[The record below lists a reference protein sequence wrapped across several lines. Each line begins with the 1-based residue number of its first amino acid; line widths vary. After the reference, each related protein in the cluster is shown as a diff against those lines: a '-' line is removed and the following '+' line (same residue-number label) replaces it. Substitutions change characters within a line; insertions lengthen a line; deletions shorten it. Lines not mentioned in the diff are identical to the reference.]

1 MVKKIVMVVL
11 MPTTLLANAYAASIQ
26 DSLRTT
32 IYFRPGYSL
41 LELSYRDNA
50 ANMKALTQGIQTIK
64 GNPCVQLQHIRI
76 LSAASPEGN
85 SALNKRVAKRRGERL
100 RNYLKETLVLPDS
113 IFTVSSAGEDWQG
126 LAALMAKEKTPWRNK
141 ALQII
146 RHTPEWVTRNG
157 KVVDGRKRQLQ
168 NLDGG
173 KAWKY
178 MLDNHFY
185 TLRTGAVVVCEVK
198 TLADEVHVDRTHA
211 EAHEGSHADLADYA
225 DESKLSAAEARPE
238 PASQQ
243 ASGQP
248 ASQQPASQ
256 SPSSPPFPAIP
267 SQVNPGQ
274 EPPPSSSYFALKS
287 NLLYDALLVPNLSL
301 EASIGS
307 GWTLGAGGMLAW
319 WSKDAKHRYWRI
331 YGGDLEIRKYFG
343 TLAKSK
349 PLQGHHLGIYGDF
362 LTYDFEFG
370 AKGYQSKATYAA
382 GIKYGYSH
390 PIAKRLNLDFALGIG
405 YLHSNYKTYVPK
417 DGCYVYQETKK
428 RKWLGPTQAEISL
441 VWLLGKGNTNTKGNG
456 NGKGNTNKK
465 KGGKK

>member
-100 RNYLKETLVLPDS
+100 RDYLKETLVLPDS

-126 LAALMAKEKTPWRNK
+126 LAALIAKEKTPWRNK

-146 RHTPEWVTRNG
+146 RHTPEWITRNG

-198 TLADEVHVDRTHA
+198 TLAA
-211 EAHEGSHADLADYA
+211 ESTP
-225 DESKLSAAEARPE
+225 SAAEARLE
-238 PASQQ
+238 Q
-243 ASGQP
+243 ARLES
-248 ASQQPASQ
+248 ASQ

-267 SQVNPGQ
+267 SQVH
-274 EPPPSSSYFALKS
+274 PSSESQSPPVASYFTLKS
-287 NLLYDALLVPNLSL
+287 NLLYDALLVPNLFL

-307 GWTLGAGGMLAW
+307 GWTLGAGGMFAW

-390 PIAKRLNLDFALGIG
+390 PIANRLNLDFALGIG
-405 YLHSNYKTYVPK
+405 YLHSNYKTYVPR

-441 VWLLGKGNTNTKGNG
+441 VWLLGKGNTN
-456 NGKGNTNKK
+456 KK

>member
-1 MVKKIVMVVL
+1 MVVL

-100 RNYLKETLVLPDS
+100 RDYLKETLVLPDS

-126 LAALMAKEKTPWRNK
+126 LASLIAKEKTPWRNK

-198 TLADEVHVDRTHA
+198 TLAA
-211 EAHEGSHADLADYA
+211 ESTP
-225 DESKLSAAEARPE
+225 SAAEASLEQARLEQARPE
-238 PASQQ
+238 S
-243 ASGQP
+243 
-248 ASQQPASQ
+248 ASQ

-267 SQVNPGQ
+267 SQVH
-274 EPPPSSSYFALKS
+274 PSSESQAPPVASYFALKS

-307 GWTLGAGGMLAW
+307 GWTLGAGGMFAW

-331 YGGDLEIRKYFG
+331 YGGGLEIRKYFG
-343 TLAKSK
+343 TLSKSK

-390 PIAKRLNLDFALGIG
+390 PIANRLNLDFALGIG
-405 YLHSNYKTYVPK
+405 YLHSNYKTYVPR

-441 VWLLGKGNTNTKGNG
+441 VWLLGKGNTNN
-456 NGKGNTNKK
+456 K

>member
-64 GNPCVQLQHIRI
+64 SNPCVQLQHIRI

-126 LAALMAKEKTPWRNK
+126 LAALIAKEKTPWRNK

-198 TLADEVHVDRTHA
+198 TLADRAHADRTHA
-211 EAHEGSHADLADYA
+211 EAHEGSHADFADYA

-243 ASGQP
+243 Q
-248 ASQQPASQ
+248 ASQ

-267 SQVNPGQ
+267 SQVHPAPKS
-274 EPPPSSSYFALKS
+274 PPAASYFALRS
-287 NLLYDALLVPNLSL
+287 NLLYDALLIPNLSL

-307 GWTLGAGGMLAW
+307 GWTLGAGGMFAW

-390 PIAKRLNLDFALGIG
+390 PIANRLNLDFALGIG
-405 YLHSNYKTYVPK
+405 YLHSNYKTYVPR

-441 VWLLGKGNTNTKGNG
+441 VWLLGKGNTN
-456 NGKGNTNKK
+456 KK

>member
-1 MVKKIVMVVL
+1 MVVL

-100 RNYLKETLVLPDS
+100 RDYLKETLVLPDS

-126 LAALMAKEKTPWRNK
+126 LATLIAKEKTPWRNK

-198 TLADEVHVDRTHA
+198 TLAA
-211 EAHEGSHADLADYA
+211 ESTP
-225 DESKLSAAEARPE
+225 SAAEARLEQARSEQARPE
-238 PASQQ
+238 SASQQ
-243 ASGQP
+243 S
-248 ASQQPASQ
+248 ASQ

-267 SQVNPGQ
+267 SQVH
-274 EPPPSSSYFALKS
+274 PSSESQSPPVASYFALKS

-331 YGGDLEIRKYFG
+331 YGGGLEIRKYFG

-390 PIAKRLNLDFALGIG
+390 PLANRLNLDFALGIG
-405 YLHSNYKTYVPK
+405 YLHSNYKTYVPR

-441 VWLLGKGNTNTKGNG
+441 VWLLGKGNTN
-456 NGKGNTNKK
+456 KK

>member
-100 RNYLKETLVLPDS
+100 RDYLKETLVLPDS

-126 LAALMAKEKTPWRNK
+126 LASLIAKEKTPWRNK

-146 RHTPEWVTRNG
+146 RHTPEWITRNG

-198 TLADEVHVDRTHA
+198 TLAA
-211 EAHEGSHADLADYA
+211 ESTP
-225 DESKLSAAEARPE
+225 SAAEARLE
-238 PASQQ
+238 QARSEQARLESASQQ
-243 ASGQP
+243 SASL
-248 ASQQPASQ
+248 

-267 SQVNPGQ
+267 SQVH
-274 EPPPSSSYFALKS
+274 PSSESQAPPVASYFALKS

-343 TLAKSK
+343 TLSKSK

-390 PIAKRLNLDFALGIG
+390 PIANRLNLDFALGIG
-405 YLHSNYKTYVPK
+405 YLHSNYKTYVPR

-428 RKWLGPTQAEISL
+428 QKWLGPTQAEISL
-441 VWLLGKGNTNTKGNG
+441 VWLLGKGNTN
-456 NGKGNTNKK
+456 KK

>member
-100 RNYLKETLVLPDS
+100 RDYLKETLVLPDS

-126 LAALMAKEKTPWRNK
+126 LAALIAKEKTPWRNK

-198 TLADEVHVDRTHA
+198 TLAA
-211 EAHEGSHADLADYA
+211 ESTP
-225 DESKLSAAEARPE
+225 SAAEA
-238 PASQQ
+238 SQEQ
-243 ASGQP
+243 ARHES

-267 SQVNPGQ
+267 SQVHPESQ
-274 EPPPSSSYFALKS
+274 SPPVASYFALKS

-307 GWTLGAGGMLAW
+307 GWTLGAGGMFAW

-331 YGGDLEIRKYFG
+331 YGGGLEIRKYFG
-343 TLAKSK
+343 TLSKSK

-390 PIAKRLNLDFALGIG
+390 PIANRLNLDFALGIG
-405 YLHSNYKTYVPK
+405 YLHSNYKTYVPR

-428 RKWLGPTQAEISL
+428 QKWLGPTQAEISL
-441 VWLLGKGNTNTKGNG
+441 VWLLGKGNTN
-456 NGKGNTNKK
+456 KK

>member
-50 ANMKALTQGIQTIK
+50 ANMKALTRGIQTIK

-100 RNYLKETLVLPDS
+100 RDYLKETLVLPDS

-126 LAALMAKEKTPWRNK
+126 LAALIAKEKTPWRNK

-198 TLADEVHVDRTHA
+198 NLAA
-211 EAHEGSHADLADYA
+211 ESTP
-225 DESKLSAAEARPE
+225 SAAEARLEQARSEQARPE
-238 PASQQ
+238 S
-243 ASGQP
+243 

-267 SQVNPGQ
+267 SQVH
-274 EPPPSSSYFALKS
+274 PSSESLAPPVASYFALKS
-287 NLLYDALLVPNLSL
+287 NLLYDALLVPNLAL

-343 TLAKSK
+343 TLSKSK

-390 PIAKRLNLDFALGIG
+390 PIANRLNLDFALGIG
-405 YLHSNYKTYVPK
+405 YLHSNYKTYVPR

-441 VWLLGKGNTNTKGNG
+441 VWLLGKGNTN
-456 NGKGNTNKK
+456 KK

>member
-100 RNYLKETLVLPDS
+100 RDYLKETLVLPDS

-126 LAALMAKEKTPWRNK
+126 LASLIAKEKTPWRNK

-146 RHTPEWVTRNG
+146 RHTPEWITRNG

-198 TLADEVHVDRTHA
+198 TLAA
-211 EAHEGSHADLADYA
+211 ESTP
-225 DESKLSAAEARPE
+225 SAAEARLE
-238 PASQQ
+238 QARSEQARLESASQQ
-243 ASGQP
+243 S
-248 ASQQPASQ
+248 ASQ

-267 SQVNPGQ
+267 SQVH
-274 EPPPSSSYFALKS
+274 PSSESQAPPVASYFALKS

-343 TLAKSK
+343 TLSKSK

-370 AKGYQSKATYAA
+370 AKGYQSKATYAT

-390 PIAKRLNLDFALGIG
+390 PIANRLNLDFALGIG
-405 YLHSNYKTYVPK
+405 YLHSNYKTYVPR

-428 RKWLGPTQAEISL
+428 QKWLGPTQAEISL
-441 VWLLGKGNTNTKGNG
+441 VWLLGKGNTN
-456 NGKGNTNKK
+456 KK

>member
-100 RNYLKETLVLPDS
+100 RDYLKETLVLPDS

-126 LAALMAKEKTPWRNK
+126 LAALIAKEKTPWRNK

-198 TLADEVHVDRTHA
+198 TLAA
-211 EAHEGSHADLADYA
+211 ESTP
-225 DESKLSAAEARPE
+225 SAAEASLE
-238 PASQQ
+238 Q
-243 ASGQP
+243 ARSEQ
-248 ASQQPASQ
+248 ASQ

-267 SQVNPGQ
+267 SQVH
-274 EPPPSSSYFALKS
+274 PSSESQSPPVASYFALKS

-343 TLAKSK
+343 TLSKSK

-382 GIKYGYSH
+382 GIKYGYSQ
-390 PIAKRLNLDFALGIG
+390 PIANRLNLDFALGIG
-405 YLHSNYKTYVPK
+405 YLHSNYKTYVPR

-428 RKWLGPTQAEISL
+428 QKWLGPTQAEISL
-441 VWLLGKGNTNTKGNG
+441 VWLLGKGNTN
-456 NGKGNTNKK
+456 KK

>member
-1 MVKKIVMVVL
+1 MVVL

-100 RNYLKETLVLPDS
+100 RDYLKETLVLPDS

-126 LAALMAKEKTPWRNK
+126 LAALIAKEKTPWRNK

-198 TLADEVHVDRTHA
+198 TLAA
-211 EAHEGSHADLADYA
+211 ESTP
-225 DESKLSAAEARPE
+225 SAAEASQEQARLE
-238 PASQQ
+238 SASQQ
-243 ASGQP
+243 S
-248 ASQQPASQ
+248 ASQ
-256 SPSSPPFPAIP
+256 SPSSPPVA
-267 SQVNPGQ
+267 
-274 EPPPSSSYFALKS
+274 SYFALKS
-287 NLLYDALLVPNLSL
+287 NLLYDALLVPNLAL

-343 TLAKSK
+343 TLSKSK

-390 PIAKRLNLDFALGIG
+390 PIANRLNLDFALGIG
-405 YLHSNYKTYVPK
+405 YLHSNYKTYVPR

-441 VWLLGKGNTNTKGNG
+441 VWLLGKGNTNSK
-456 NGKGNTNKK
+456 GKGNTNKK

>member
-100 RNYLKETLVLPDS
+100 RDYLKETLVLPDS

-126 LAALMAKEKTPWRNK
+126 LASLIAKEKTPWRNK

-198 TLADEVHVDRTHA
+198 TLAA
-211 EAHEGSHADLADYA
+211 ESTP
-225 DESKLSAAEARPE
+225 SAAEARLEQARQEQARPE
-238 PASQQ
+238 SASQQ
-243 ASGQP
+243 QASLSP
-248 ASQQPASQ
+248 A
-256 SPSSPPFPAIP
+256 SPPFPAIP
-267 SQVNPGQ
+267 SQVHPAQ
-274 EPPPSSSYFALKS
+274 EPPPAASYYALKS
-287 NLLYDALLVPNLSL
+287 NLLYDALLIPNLSL

-307 GWTLGAGGMLAW
+307 GWTLGAGGMFAW

-343 TLAKSK
+343 ALSKSK

-382 GIKYGYSH
+382 GIRYGYSH
-390 PIAKRLNLDFALGIG
+390 PIANRLNLDFALGIG
-405 YLHSNYKTYVPK
+405 YLHSNYKTYVPR

-441 VWLLGKGNTNTKGNG
+441 VWLLGKGNTN
-456 NGKGNTNKK
+456 KK

>member
-1 MVKKIVMVVL
+1 MRRWQQVLRIVMVVL

-100 RNYLKETLVLPDS
+100 RDYLKETLVLPDS

-126 LAALMAKEKTPWRNK
+126 LASLIAKEKTPWRNK

-198 TLADEVHVDRTHA
+198 TLAA
-211 EAHEGSHADLADYA
+211 ESTP
-225 DESKLSAAEARPE
+225 SAAEASQEQARLE
-238 PASQQ
+238 SASQQ
-243 ASGQP
+243 S
-248 ASQQPASQ
+248 ASQ

-267 SQVNPGQ
+267 SQVH
-274 EPPPSSSYFALKS
+274 PSSESQAPPVASYFALKS

-307 GWTLGAGGMLAW
+307 GWTLGAGGMFAW

-343 TLAKSK
+343 TLSKSK

-390 PIAKRLNLDFALGIG
+390 PIANRLNLDFALGIG
-405 YLHSNYKTYVPK
+405 YLHSNYKTYVPR

-441 VWLLGKGNTNTKGNG
+441 VWLLGKGNTNN
-456 NGKGNTNKK
+456 K

>member
-100 RNYLKETLVLPDS
+100 RDYLKETLVLPDS

-126 LAALMAKEKTPWRNK
+126 LASLIAKEKTPWRNK

-198 TLADEVHVDRTHA
+198 TLAA
-211 EAHEGSHADLADYA
+211 ESTP
-225 DESKLSAAEARPE
+225 SAAEA
-238 PASQQ
+238 SQEQ
-243 ASGQP
+243 ARSEQ
-248 ASQQPASQ
+248 ARLESASQ

-267 SQVNPGQ
+267 SQVHPESQ
-274 EPPPSSSYFALKS
+274 APPVASYFALKS

-331 YGGDLEIRKYFG
+331 YDGDLEIRKYFG
-343 TLAKSK
+343 TLSKSK

-390 PIAKRLNLDFALGIG
+390 PIANRLNLDFALGIG
-405 YLHSNYKTYVPK
+405 YLHSNYKTYVPR

-428 RKWLGPTQAEISL
+428 QKWLGPTQAEISL
-441 VWLLGKGNTNTKGNG
+441 VWLLGKGNTN
-456 NGKGNTNKK
+456 KK

>member
-100 RNYLKETLVLPDS
+100 RDYLKETLVLPDS

-126 LAALMAKEKTPWRNK
+126 LASLIAKEKTPWRNK

-168 NLDGG
+168 NLNGG

-198 TLADEVHVDRTHA
+198 TLAA
-211 EAHEGSHADLADYA
+211 ESTP
-225 DESKLSAAEARPE
+225 SAAEARLEQARPGAHAEARSEQARPE
-238 PASQQ
+238 SASL
-243 ASGQP
+243 
-248 ASQQPASQ
+248 

-267 SQVNPGQ
+267 SQVHPEQ
-274 EPPPSSSYFALKS
+274 ESPPVASYLALKS

-390 PIAKRLNLDFALGIG
+390 PIANRLNLDFALGIG
-405 YLHSNYKTYVPK
+405 YLHSNYKTYVPR

-441 VWLLGKGNTNTKGNG
+441 VWLLGKGNTN
-456 NGKGNTNKK
+456 KK

>member
-100 RNYLKETLVLPDS
+100 RDYLKETLVLPDS

-126 LAALMAKEKTPWRNK
+126 LASLIAKEKTPWRNK

-198 TLADEVHVDRTHA
+198 TLAA
-211 EAHEGSHADLADYA
+211 ESTP
-225 DESKLSAAEARPE
+225 SAAEA
-238 PASQQ
+238 SQEQARSEQ
-243 ASGQP
+243 ASLES

-267 SQVNPGQ
+267 SQVH
-274 EPPPSSSYFALKS
+274 PSSESQAPPVASYFALKS

-343 TLAKSK
+343 TLSKSK

-390 PIAKRLNLDFALGIG
+390 PIANRLNLDFALGIG
-405 YLHSNYKTYVPK
+405 YLHSNYKTYVPR

-428 RKWLGPTQAEISL
+428 QKWLGPTQAEISL
-441 VWLLGKGNTNTKGNG
+441 VWLLGKGNTNN
-456 NGKGNTNKK
+456 K

>member
-100 RNYLKETLVLPDS
+100 RDYLKETLVLPDS

-126 LAALMAKEKTPWRNK
+126 LASLIAKEKTPWRNK

-198 TLADEVHVDRTHA
+198 TLAA
-211 EAHEGSHADLADYA
+211 ESTP
-225 DESKLSAAEARPE
+225 SAAEASQEQAHPGAHAEASSEQARLE

-243 ASGQP
+243 SAPQ
-248 ASQQPASQ
+248 A
-256 SPSSPPFPAIP
+256 PPGA
-267 SQVNPGQ
+267 
-274 EPPPSSSYFALKS
+274 SYFALKS

-390 PIAKRLNLDFALGIG
+390 PIANRLNLDFALGIG
-405 YLHSNYKTYVPK
+405 YLHSNYKTYVPR

-441 VWLLGKGNTNTKGNG
+441 VWLLGKGNTN
-456 NGKGNTNKK
+456 KK

>member
-100 RNYLKETLVLPDS
+100 RDYLKETLVLPDS

-126 LAALMAKEKTPWRNK
+126 LASLIAKEKTPWRNK

-198 TLADEVHVDRTHA
+198 TLAA
-211 EAHEGSHADLADYA
+211 ESTP
-225 DESKLSAAEARPE
+225 SAAEASQEQARSE
-238 PASQQ
+238 QARLESASQQ
-243 ASGQP
+243 Q
-248 ASQQPASQ
+248 ASQ

-267 SQVNPGQ
+267 SQVHPESQ
-274 EPPPSSSYFALKS
+274 SPPVASYFALKS
-287 NLLYDALLVPNLSL
+287 NLLYDALLVPNLAL

-343 TLAKSK
+343 TLSKSK

-405 YLHSNYKTYVPK
+405 YLHSNYKTYVPR

-441 VWLLGKGNTNTKGNG
+441 VWLLGKGNTN
-456 NGKGNTNKK
+456 KK

>member
-100 RNYLKETLVLPDS
+100 RDYLKETLVLPDS

-126 LAALMAKEKTPWRNK
+126 LASLIAKEKTPWRNK

-146 RHTPEWVTRNG
+146 RHTPEWITRNG

-185 TLRTGAVVVCEVK
+185 TLRTGAIVVCEVK
-198 TLADEVHVDRTHA
+198 TLADEVHADRTHA
-211 EAHEGSHADLADYA
+211 EAHEGSHADFADFA

-243 ASGQP
+243 SA
-248 ASQQPASQ
+248 
-256 SPSSPPFPAIP
+256 
-267 SQVNPGQ
+267 
-274 EPPPSSSYFALKS
+274 SYFALKS

-343 TLAKSK
+343 ALSKSK

-390 PIAKRLNLDFALGIG
+390 PIANRLNLDFALGIG
-405 YLHSNYKTYVPK
+405 YLHSNYKTYVPR

-441 VWLLGKGNTNTKGNG
+441 VWLLGKGNTN
-456 NGKGNTNKK
+456 KK

>member
-100 RNYLKETLVLPDS
+100 RDYLKETLVLPDS

-126 LAALMAKEKTPWRNK
+126 LASLIAKEKTPWRNK

-185 TLRTGAVVVCEVK
+185 TLRTGAVVVCEIK
-198 TLADEVHVDRTHA
+198 TLAA
-211 EAHEGSHADLADYA
+211 ESTP
-225 DESKLSAAEARPE
+225 SAAEASLEQARPE
-238 PASQQ
+238 S
-243 ASGQP
+243 

-267 SQVNPGQ
+267 SQVH
-274 EPPPSSSYFALKS
+274 PSSESQAPPVASYFALKS

-343 TLAKSK
+343 TLSKSK

-390 PIAKRLNLDFALGIG
+390 PIANRLNLDFALGIG
-405 YLHSNYKTYVPK
+405 YLHSNYKTYVPR

-441 VWLLGKGNTNTKGNG
+441 VWLLGKGNTN
-456 NGKGNTNKK
+456 KK

>member
-1 MVKKIVMVVL
+1 MVVL

-50 ANMKALTQGIQTIK
+50 ANMTALTQGIQTIK

-100 RNYLKETLVLPDS
+100 RDYLKETLVLPDS

-126 LAALMAKEKTPWRNK
+126 LAALIAKEKTPWRNK

-198 TLADEVHVDRTHA
+198 TLAA
-211 EAHEGSHADLADYA
+211 ESTP
-225 DESKLSAAEARPE
+225 SAAEARLEQARPE
-238 PASQQ
+238 SASQQ
-243 ASGQP
+243 S
-248 ASQQPASQ
+248 ASQ

-267 SQVNPGQ
+267 SQVHPEQ
-274 EPPPSSSYFALKS
+274 EPPPAASYLALKS
-287 NLLYDALLVPNLSL
+287 NLLYDALLIPNLSL

-343 TLAKSK
+343 TLSKSK

-405 YLHSNYKTYVPK
+405 YLHSNYKTYVPR

-428 RKWLGPTQAEISL
+428 QKWLGPTQAEISL
-441 VWLLGKGNTNTKGNG
+441 VWLLGKGNTN
-456 NGKGNTNKK
+456 KK

>member
-1 MVKKIVMVVL
+1 MVVL

-100 RNYLKETLVLPDS
+100 RDYLKETLVLPDS

-126 LAALMAKEKTPWRNK
+126 LASLIAREKTPWRNK

-185 TLRTGAVVVCEVK
+185 TLRTGAIVVCEVK
-198 TLADEVHVDRTHA
+198 TLAA
-211 EAHEGSHADLADYA
+211 ESTP
-225 DESKLSAAEARPE
+225 SAAEARLEQAHQEQARPE
-238 PASQQ
+238 S
-243 ASGQP
+243 

-267 SQVNPGQ
+267 SQVHP
-274 EPPPSSSYFALKS
+274 EPQAPPVASYYALKS

-307 GWTLGAGGMLAW
+307 GWTLGAGGMFAW

-390 PIAKRLNLDFALGIG
+390 PIANRLNLDFALGIG
-405 YLHSNYKTYVPK
+405 YLHSNYKTYVPR

-441 VWLLGKGNTNTKGNG
+441 VWLLGKGNTN
-456 NGKGNTNKK
+456 KK

>member
-100 RNYLKETLVLPDS
+100 RDYLKETLVLPDS

-126 LAALMAKEKTPWRNK
+126 LASLIAKEKTPWRNK

-185 TLRTGAVVVCEVK
+185 TLRTGAIVVCEVK
-198 TLADEVHVDRTHA
+198 TLAA
-211 EAHEGSHADLADYA
+211 ESTP
-225 DESKLSAAEARPE
+225 SAAEASLE
-238 PASQQ
+238 Q
-243 ASGQP
+243 ARSEQ
-248 ASQQPASQ
+248 ASQ

-267 SQVNPGQ
+267 SQVH
-274 EPPPSSSYFALKS
+274 PSSESQSPPVASYFALKS
-287 NLLYDALLVPNLSL
+287 NLLYDALLVPNLAL

-390 PIAKRLNLDFALGIG
+390 PIANRLNLDFALGIG
-405 YLHSNYKTYVPK
+405 YLHSNYKTYVPR

-441 VWLLGKGNTNTKGNG
+441 VWLLGKGNTN
-456 NGKGNTNKK
+456 KK

>member
-1 MVKKIVMVVL
+1 MVVL

-100 RNYLKETLVLPDS
+100 RDYLKETLVLPDS

-126 LAALMAKEKTPWRNK
+126 LAALIAKEKTPWRNK

-198 TLADEVHVDRTHA
+198 TLAA
-211 EAHEGSHADLADYA
+211 ESTP
-225 DESKLSAAEARPE
+225 SAAEASLEQARPE
-238 PASQQ
+238 
-243 ASGQP
+243 
-248 ASQQPASQ
+248 PASQ
-256 SPSSPPFPAIP
+256 SPSSPPFPANP
-267 SQVNPGQ
+267 SQVHPSTESQ
-274 EPPPSSSYFALKS
+274 APPVASYFALKS

-405 YLHSNYKTYVPK
+405 YLHSNYKTYVPR

-441 VWLLGKGNTNTKGNG
+441 VWLLGKGNTN
-456 NGKGNTNKK
+456 KK

>member
-1 MVKKIVMVVL
+1 MVVL

-100 RNYLKETLVLPDS
+100 RDYLKETLVLPDS

-126 LAALMAKEKTPWRNK
+126 LASLIAKEKTPWRNK

-198 TLADEVHVDRTHA
+198 TLAA
-211 EAHEGSHADLADYA
+211 ESTP
-225 DESKLSAAEARPE
+225 SAAEARLEQARQEQARPE
-238 PASQQ
+238 SASQQ
-243 ASGQP
+243 QASLSP
-248 ASQQPASQ
+248 A
-256 SPSSPPFPAIP
+256 SPPFPAIP
-267 SQVNPGQ
+267 SQVHPAQ
-274 EPPPSSSYFALKS
+274 EPPPAASYYALKS
-287 NLLYDALLVPNLSL
+287 NLLYDALLIPNLSL

-307 GWTLGAGGMLAW
+307 GWTLGAGGMFAW

-343 TLAKSK
+343 TLSKSK

-390 PIAKRLNLDFALGIG
+390 PIANRLNLDFALGIG
-405 YLHSNYKTYVPK
+405 YLHSNYKTYVPR

-428 RKWLGPTQAEISL
+428 QKWLGPTQAEISL
-441 VWLLGKGNTNTKGNG
+441 VWLLGKGNTN
-456 NGKGNTNKK
+456 KK

>member
-100 RNYLKETLVLPDS
+100 RDYLKETLVLPDS

-126 LAALMAKEKTPWRNK
+126 LASLIAKEKTPWRNK

-198 TLADEVHVDRTHA
+198 TLAA
-211 EAHEGSHADLADYA
+211 ESTP
-225 DESKLSAAEARPE
+225 SAAEARLE
-238 PASQQ
+238 QARSESASQQ
-243 ASGQP
+243 S
-248 ASQQPASQ
+248 ASQ

-267 SQVNPGQ
+267 SQVH
-274 EPPPSSSYFALKS
+274 PSSESQAPPVASYFALKS

-307 GWTLGAGGMLAW
+307 GWTLAAGGMLAW

-331 YGGDLEIRKYFG
+331 YGGGLEIRKYFG
-343 TLAKSK
+343 TLSKSK

-405 YLHSNYKTYVPK
+405 YLHSNYKTYVPR

-441 VWLLGKGNTNTKGNG
+441 VWLLGKGNTN
-456 NGKGNTNKK
+456 KK

>member
-50 ANMKALTQGIQTIK
+50 ANMKALTRGIQTIK

-100 RNYLKETLVLPDS
+100 RDYLKETLVLPDS

-126 LAALMAKEKTPWRNK
+126 LASLIAKEKTPWRNK

-198 TLADEVHVDRTHA
+198 TLAA
-211 EAHEGSHADLADYA
+211 ESTP
-225 DESKLSAAEARPE
+225 SAAEASLEQARPGAHAEARSEQARPE
-238 PASQQ
+238 
-243 ASGQP
+243 
-248 ASQQPASQ
+248 PASQ

-267 SQVNPGQ
+267 SQVHPESQ
-274 EPPPSSSYFALKS
+274 SPSVASYFALKS

-390 PIAKRLNLDFALGIG
+390 PIANRLNLDFALGIG
-405 YLHSNYKTYVPK
+405 YLHSNYKTYVPR

-441 VWLLGKGNTNTKGNG
+441 VWLLGKGNTN
-456 NGKGNTNKK
+456 KK

>member
-100 RNYLKETLVLPDS
+100 RDYLKETLVLPDS

-126 LAALMAKEKTPWRNK
+126 LAALIAKEKTPWRNK

-146 RHTPEWVTRNG
+146 RHTPEWITRNG

-198 TLADEVHVDRTHA
+198 TLAA
-211 EAHEGSHADLADYA
+211 ESTP
-225 DESKLSAAEARPE
+225 SAAEARLE
-238 PASQQ
+238 QARSEQARLESASQQ
-243 ASGQP
+243 S
-248 ASQQPASQ
+248 ASQ

-267 SQVNPGQ
+267 SQVH
-274 EPPPSSSYFALKS
+274 PSSESQAPPVASYFALKS

-343 TLAKSK
+343 TLSKSK

-390 PIAKRLNLDFALGIG
+390 PIANRLNLDFALGIG
-405 YLHSNYKTYVPK
+405 YLHSNYKTYVPR

-428 RKWLGPTQAEISL
+428 QKWLGPTQAEISL
-441 VWLLGKGNTNTKGNG
+441 VWLLGKGNTN
-456 NGKGNTNKK
+456 KK

>member
-1 MVKKIVMVVL
+1 MVVL

-100 RNYLKETLVLPDS
+100 RDYLKETLVLPDS

-126 LAALMAKEKTPWRNK
+126 LAALIAKEKTPWRNK

-198 TLADEVHVDRTHA
+198 TLAA
-211 EAHEGSHADLADYA
+211 ESTP
-225 DESKLSAAEARPE
+225 SAAEASLE
-238 PASQQ
+238 Q
-243 ASGQP
+243 ARSEQ
-248 ASQQPASQ
+248 ARLESASQ

-267 SQVNPGQ
+267 SQVHPESQ
-274 EPPPSSSYFALKS
+274 APPVASYFALKS

-343 TLAKSK
+343 TLSKSK

-390 PIAKRLNLDFALGIG
+390 PIANRLNLDFALGIG
-405 YLHSNYKTYVPK
+405 YLHSNYKTYVPR

-428 RKWLGPTQAEISL
+428 QKWLGPTQAEISL
-441 VWLLGKGNTNTKGNG
+441 VWLLGKGNTNN
-456 NGKGNTNKK
+456 K

>member
-50 ANMKALTQGIQTIK
+50 ANMKALTKGIQTIK

-100 RNYLKETLVLPDS
+100 RDYLKETLVLPDS

-126 LAALMAKEKTPWRNK
+126 LASLIAKEKTPWRNK

-198 TLADEVHVDRTHA
+198 TLAA
-211 EAHEGSHADLADYA
+211 ESTP
-225 DESKLSAAEARPE
+225 SAAEASLE
-238 PASQQ
+238 Q
-243 ASGQP
+243 ARQES

-267 SQVNPGQ
+267 SQVH
-274 EPPPSSSYFALKS
+274 PSSESQSPPVASYFALKS

-343 TLAKSK
+343 TLSKSK

-390 PIAKRLNLDFALGIG
+390 PIANRLNLDFALGIG
-405 YLHSNYKTYVPK
+405 YLHSNYKTYVPR

-441 VWLLGKGNTNTKGNG
+441 VWLLGKGNTNN
-456 NGKGNTNKK
+456 K

>member
-100 RNYLKETLVLPDS
+100 RDYLKETLVLPDS

-126 LAALMAKEKTPWRNK
+126 LAALISKEKTPWRNK

-146 RHTPEWVTRNG
+146 RHTPEWITRNG

-185 TLRTGAVVVCEVK
+185 TLRTGAVVVCEIK
-198 TLADEVHVDRTHA
+198 TLAA
-211 EAHEGSHADLADYA
+211 ESTP
-225 DESKLSAAEARPE
+225 SAAEASQEQARSGAHVE
-238 PASQQ
+238 ASSEQ
-243 ASGQP
+243 ARLES
-248 ASQQPASQ
+248 ASQ

-267 SQVNPGQ
+267 SQVHPSSESQ
-274 EPPPSSSYFALKS
+274 PPPSSSYFALKS

-301 EASIGS
+301 EASISG

-343 TLAKSK
+343 TLSKSK

-390 PIAKRLNLDFALGIG
+390 PIGKRLNLDFALGIG

-456 NGKGNTNKK
+456 NGKGNTNIK

>member
-1 MVKKIVMVVL
+1 MVVL

-100 RNYLKETLVLPDS
+100 RDYLKETLVLPDS

-126 LAALMAKEKTPWRNK
+126 LAALIAKEKTPWRNK

-198 TLADEVHVDRTHA
+198 TLAA
-211 EAHEGSHADLADYA
+211 ESTP
-225 DESKLSAAEARPE
+225 SAAEARLE
-238 PASQQ
+238 Q
-243 ASGQP
+243 ARPDS
-248 ASQQPASQ
+248 ASQ

-267 SQVNPGQ
+267 SQVHP
-274 EPPPSSSYFALKS
+274 EPQAPPVASYFALKS

-307 GWTLGAGGMLAW
+307 GWTLGAGGMFAW

-331 YGGDLEIRKYFG
+331 YGGGLEIRKYFG
-343 TLAKSK
+343 TLSKSK

-390 PIAKRLNLDFALGIG
+390 PIANRLNLDFALGIG
-405 YLHSNYKTYVPK
+405 YLHSNYKTYVPR

-441 VWLLGKGNTNTKGNG
+441 VWLLGKGNI
-456 NGKGNTNKK
+456 NKK

>member
-100 RNYLKETLVLPDS
+100 RDYLKETLVLPDS

-126 LAALMAKEKTPWRNK
+126 LASLIAKEKTPWRNK

-198 TLADEVHVDRTHA
+198 TLAA
-211 EAHEGSHADLADYA
+211 ESTP
-225 DESKLSAAEARPE
+225 SAAEASLEQARSEQARPE
-238 PASQQ
+238 S
-243 ASGQP
+243 
-248 ASQQPASQ
+248 ASQ

-267 SQVNPGQ
+267 SQVHPSSESQ
-274 EPPPSSSYFALKS
+274 PPPVASYFALKS
-287 NLLYDALLVPNLSL
+287 NLLYDALLIPNLSL

-331 YGGDLEIRKYFG
+331 YGGGLEIRKYFG
-343 TLAKSK
+343 TLSKSK

-405 YLHSNYKTYVPK
+405 YLHSNYKTYVPR

-441 VWLLGKGNTNTKGNG
+441 VWLLGKGNTN
-456 NGKGNTNKK
+456 KK

>member
-1 MVKKIVMVVL
+1 MVVL
-11 MPTTLLANAYAASIQ
+11 MPTTLLANACAASIQ

-100 RNYLKETLVLPDS
+100 RDYLKETLVLPDS

-126 LAALMAKEKTPWRNK
+126 LASLIAKEKTPWRNK

-198 TLADEVHVDRTHA
+198 TLAA
-211 EAHEGSHADLADYA
+211 ESTP
-225 DESKLSAAEARPE
+225 SAAEARLE
-238 PASQQ
+238 QARLESASQQ
-243 ASGQP
+243 S
-248 ASQQPASQ
+248 ASQ

-267 SQVNPGQ
+267 SQVPPGQ
-274 EPPPSSSYFALKS
+274 EPPPVASYFALKS
-287 NLLYDALLVPNLSL
+287 NLLYDALLIPNLSL

-343 TLAKSK
+343 TLSKSK
-349 PLQGHHLGIYGDF
+349 PLQGHHLGIYGEF

-390 PIAKRLNLDFALGIG
+390 PIANRLNLDFALGIG

-428 RKWLGPTQAEISL
+428 LKWLGPTQAEISL
-441 VWLLGKGNTNTKGNG
+441 VWLLGKGNTNSK
-456 NGKGNTNKK
+456 GKGNTNKK

>member
-100 RNYLKETLVLPDS
+100 RDYLKETLVLPDS

-126 LAALMAKEKTPWRNK
+126 LAALIAKEKTPWRNK

-198 TLADEVHVDRTHA
+198 TLAA
-211 EAHEGSHADLADYA
+211 ESTP
-225 DESKLSAAEARPE
+225 SAAEASQEQARLE
-238 PASQQ
+238 QARLDSASQQ
-243 ASGQP
+243 S
-248 ASQQPASQ
+248 ASQ

-267 SQVNPGQ
+267 SQVHP
-274 EPPPSSSYFALKS
+274 EPQAPPVASYFALKS

-307 GWTLGAGGMLAW
+307 GWTLGAGGMFAW

-343 TLAKSK
+343 TLSKSK

-390 PIAKRLNLDFALGIG
+390 PIANRLNLDFALGIG
-405 YLHSNYKTYVPK
+405 YLHSNYKTYVPR

-428 RKWLGPTQAEISL
+428 QKWLGPTQAEISL
-441 VWLLGKGNTNTKGNG
+441 VWLLGKGNTN
-456 NGKGNTNKK
+456 KK

>member
-126 LAALMAKEKTPWRNK
+126 LAALIAKEKTPWRNK

-198 TLADEVHVDRTHA
+198 TLAA
-211 EAHEGSHADLADYA
+211 ESTP
-225 DESKLSAAEARPE
+225 SAAEARLEQARQEQARPE
-238 PASQQ
+238 S
-243 ASGQP
+243 

-267 SQVNPGQ
+267 SQVHPESQ
-274 EPPPSSSYFALKS
+274 SPPVASYFALKS
-287 NLLYDALLVPNLSL
+287 NLLYDALLIPNLSL
-301 EASIGS
+301 EASISG

-343 TLAKSK
+343 TLSKSK

-390 PIAKRLNLDFALGIG
+390 PIANRLNLDFALGIG
-405 YLHSNYKTYVPK
+405 YLHSNYKTYVPR

-441 VWLLGKGNTNTKGNG
+441 VWLLGKGNTN
-456 NGKGNTNKK
+456 KK

>member
-100 RNYLKETLVLPDS
+100 RDYLKETLVLPDS

-126 LAALMAKEKTPWRNK
+126 LAALIAKEKTPWRNK

-198 TLADEVHVDRTHA
+198 TLAA
-211 EAHEGSHADLADYA
+211 ESTP
-225 DESKLSAAEARPE
+225 SAAETSLEQARSKQ
-238 PASQQ
+238 ASQQ
-243 ASGQP
+243 S
-248 ASQQPASQ
+248 ASQ

-267 SQVNPGQ
+267 SQVHP
-274 EPPPSSSYFALKS
+274 EPQSPPVASYFALKS

-307 GWTLGAGGMLAW
+307 GWTLGAGGMFAW

-343 TLAKSK
+343 TLSKSK

-390 PIAKRLNLDFALGIG
+390 PIANRLNLDFALGIG
-405 YLHSNYKTYVPK
+405 YLHSNYKTYVPR

-428 RKWLGPTQAEISL
+428 QKWLGPTQAEISL
-441 VWLLGKGNTNTKGNG
+441 VWLLGKGNTN
-456 NGKGNTNKK
+456 KK

>member
-32 IYFRPGYSL
+32 IYFRPGYSM

-100 RNYLKETLVLPDS
+100 RDYLKETLVLPDS

-126 LAALMAKEKTPWRNK
+126 LASLIAKEKTPWRNK

-146 RHTPEWVTRNG
+146 RHTPEWITRNG

-198 TLADEVHVDRTHA
+198 TLAA
-211 EAHEGSHADLADYA
+211 ESTP
-225 DESKLSAAEARPE
+225 SAAEASQEQARLE
-238 PASQQ
+238 SASQQ
-243 ASGQP
+243 S
-248 ASQQPASQ
+248 ASQ

-267 SQVNPGQ
+267 SQVH
-274 EPPPSSSYFALKS
+274 PSSESQAPPVASYFALKS
-287 NLLYDALLVPNLSL
+287 NLLYDALLIPNLSL

-307 GWTLGAGGMLAW
+307 GWTLGAGGMFAW

-343 TLAKSK
+343 TLSKSK

-390 PIAKRLNLDFALGIG
+390 PIANRLNLDFALGIG
-405 YLHSNYKTYVPK
+405 YLHSNYKTYVPR

-441 VWLLGKGNTNTKGNG
+441 VWLLGKGNTN
-456 NGKGNTNKK
+456 KK

>member
-126 LAALMAKEKTPWRNK
+126 LAALIAKEKTPWRNK

-198 TLADEVHVDRTHA
+198 TLAA
-211 EAHEGSHADLADYA
+211 ESTP
-225 DESKLSAAEARPE
+225 SAAEA
-238 PASQQ
+238 SQEQ
-243 ASGQP
+243 ARSEQ
-248 ASQQPASQ
+248 ARLESASQ

-267 SQVNPGQ
+267 SQVHPESQ
-274 EPPPSSSYFALKS
+274 APPVASYFALKS

-331 YGGDLEIRKYFG
+331 YDGDLEIRKYFG
-343 TLAKSK
+343 TLSKSK

-390 PIAKRLNLDFALGIG
+390 PIANRLNLDFALGIG
-405 YLHSNYKTYVPK
+405 YLHSNYKTYVPR

-441 VWLLGKGNTNTKGNG
+441 VWLLGKGNTN
-456 NGKGNTNKK
+456 KK

>member
-100 RNYLKETLVLPDS
+100 RDYLKETLVLPDS

-126 LAALMAKEKTPWRNK
+126 LAALIAKEKTPWRNK

-198 TLADEVHVDRTHA
+198 NLAA
-211 EAHEGSHADLADYA
+211 ESTP
-225 DESKLSAAEARPE
+225 SAAEARLEQAHPGAHAEASSEQARLE

-243 ASGQP
+243 S
-248 ASQQPASQ
+248 ASQQSAPQA
-256 SPSSPPFPAIP
+256 PPVA
-267 SQVNPGQ
+267 
-274 EPPPSSSYFALKS
+274 SYFALKS
-287 NLLYDALLVPNLSL
+287 NLLYDALLIPNLSL

-307 GWTLGAGGMLAW
+307 GWTLGAGGMFAW

-331 YGGDLEIRKYFG
+331 YGGGLEIRKYFG
-343 TLAKSK
+343 TLSKSK

-390 PIAKRLNLDFALGIG
+390 PIANRLNLDFALGIG
-405 YLHSNYKTYVPK
+405 YLHSNYKTYVPR

-441 VWLLGKGNTNTKGNG
+441 VWLLGKGNTN
-456 NGKGNTNKK
+456 KK